1 MGGKST
7 FIRQVATS
15 ILLMHVGC
23 FVPCT
28 KAEIPITD
36 SIIARVGASDHQLRG
51 ISTFMSEMI
60 EASCM
65 LKTATERSF
74 IIMDELGRGTSTDEG
89 FGLAWA
95 IAEHIATDLKSL
107 CLFATHFHEMTQ
119 MEADIPSVK
128 NLYVSALAEGD
139 QLTMLYK
146 VQEGVIDRSYGIHV
160 AEMLKFPESVIKQA
174 KEIAQALEENCFAA
188 NNNEEIEV

>member
-119 MEADIPSVK
+119 MEAEIASVK

-174 KEIAQALEENCFAA
+174 KEIAQALEENCFTGNTNA
-188 NNNEEIEV
+188 EIEV